1 MRGQEATGGLEVCGV
16 DEPRVDC
23 KSRSHLCAFP
33 KARQS
38 LTFAQCR
45 GGVSLGTQAGPALRS
60 PGQEAL
66 PMSTGPGAYFD
77 LVFFPLREVGSPRV
91 RVP

>member
-16 DEPRVDC
+16 DEPRVDY

-45 GGVSLGTQAGPALRS
+45 GVSWHSSWTSPQESRTRGLAHEHGPWGL
-60 PGQEAL
+60 L
-66 PMSTGPGAYFD
+66 
-77 LVFFPLREVGSPRV
+77 
-91 RVP
+91 